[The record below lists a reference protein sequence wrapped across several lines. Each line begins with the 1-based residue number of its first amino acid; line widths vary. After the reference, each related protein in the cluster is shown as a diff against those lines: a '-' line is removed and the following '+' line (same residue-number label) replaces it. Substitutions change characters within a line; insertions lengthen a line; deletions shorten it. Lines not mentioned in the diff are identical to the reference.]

1 MNLSLCCIS
10 NILAEQ
16 GHKFRTMTFK
26 SFSSKP
32 REESLN
38 KLSEIVLN
46 NFLVTEKIINH
57 CAASGIKGYRLSS
70 DLTPV
75 IKHPDVMLEISDLP
89 NYELID
95 AAIKDLS
102 NTIKETG
109 IRVSAHPSEYITL
122 TADDDT
128 KIKHSII
135 DLELHGEIFDLLNL
149 ERSYYNP
156 LNIHIR
162 KEGDA
167 EDLSNIFMRNY
178 DKLSESVKSRLVL
191 ENNDTGNTWTVNNLK
206 RYFYDKYNIPIT
218 FDNLHHEMLNHD
230 VSHKDAFFEAYSTW
244 PVIPIFHYSEGK
256 NGTRAHSDMAENL
269 PENYNKDVLFD
280 VELKNKDY
288 AILDILERYG
298 REIRAADPFS

>member
-26 SFSSKP
+26 SFSSKS
-32 REESLN
+32 REESLE
-38 KLSEIVLN
+38 KLSGIIIN
-46 NFLVTEKIINH
+46 NFQTSEKIVKH
-57 CAASGIKGYRLSS
+57 CAANKIRGYRLSS

-75 IKHPDVMLEISDLP
+75 IKHPDVMLALEDLP
-89 NYELID
+89 NYNDINKS
-95 AAIKDLS
+95 IKDLS

-122 TADDDT
+122 TSDDDV
-128 KIKHSII
+128 KVQHSII
-135 DLELHGEIFDLLNL
+135 DLELHAEIFDRL
-149 ERSYYNP
+149 ELSQTYYNP
-156 LNIHIR
+156 LNIHVR

-167 EDLSNIFMRNY
+167 KDLSQTFMRNY
-178 DKLSESVKSRLVL
+178 NRLSESVKKRLVL

-206 RYFYDKYNIPIT
+206 KYFYNEHGIPVT

-230 VSHKDAFFEAYSTW
+230 VSHYDAFFEAYSTW
-244 PVIPIFHYSEGK
+244 NCTPIFHYSEGK

-269 PENYNKDVLFD
+269 PENYDKDVLFD
-280 VELKNKDY
+280 VELKSKDY
-288 AILDILERYG
+288 AILDILKRYND
-298 REIRAADPFS
+298 RQI